1 MYEEEACVDRDG
13 FCRELIDDGGGP
25 REGGGALR
33 RPLNAPWMPSSS
45 SHEFAECSV
54 LGVTSSS
61 LPPGYGEPAVA
72 PVTMDEGWTVLRLGD
87 LRGLSSPL
95 ALVRCLDGEGRGWRL
110 LPEGDCDEEGGRDFS
125 LALDS
130 RRGSFGGG
138 GVGGGGG
145 GEVPTRT
152 NPFAMLRVGRS
163 PSSVQFDASFALLIT
178 LGSPASLTPTP
189 SSSSGGSSPKP
200 NPNGILTA
208 TVAVVEPQ
216 IDVRASFVQKMLMPQ
231 YEIRYLVGE
240 FRSK

>member
-1 MYEEEACVDRDG
+1 MSIATASAEQ
-13 FCRELIDDGGGP
+13 LIDDGGGP
-25 REGGGALR
+25 REDGGALR

-61 LPPGYGEPAVA
+61 LPPGDGEPAVA

-138 GVGGGGG
+138 GEGEGKSRLGQTRLRCSGWGGRPPRSNLMLHSHCSSHSAHRRLRRRHHHHLQ
-145 GEVPTRT
+145 GEALQSRIPT
-152 NPFAMLRVGRS
+152 
-163 PSSVQFDASFALLIT
+163 AS
-178 LGSPASLTPTP
+178 
-189 SSSSGGSSPKP
+189 
-200 NPNGILTA
+200 
-208 TVAVVEPQ
+208 
-216 IDVRASFVQKMLMPQ
+216 
-231 YEIRYLVGE
+231 
-240 FRSK
+240 